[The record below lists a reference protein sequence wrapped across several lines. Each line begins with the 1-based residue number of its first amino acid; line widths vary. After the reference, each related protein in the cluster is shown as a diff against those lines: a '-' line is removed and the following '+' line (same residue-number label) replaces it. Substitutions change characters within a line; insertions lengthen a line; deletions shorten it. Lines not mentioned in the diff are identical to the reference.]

1 MGTGATKPAPRPES
15 NNVNAK
21 EIIVHE
27 ERNNYPSLFN
37 IDARNDHYGEPS
49 GFQLN
54 WWYIGGIIAA
64 LVFLFYVLW
73 KIRRC
78 SHKCKK
84 KKTEKESKREAA
96 EQARDNRL
104 EAIAMSP
111 IIKEDLT
118 EKFKWNTDRFEEI
131 NEKIDKMKMIVET
144 EPAATQKFF
153 PQANTMAQFFPQANA
168 MAQLPPVTLP
178 YGGSMTNI
186 PAITFLDNGRPRRT
200 RGRRN

>member
-1 MGTGATKPAPRPES
+1 MGTRATKPAPPPEPKS

-84 KKTEKESKREAA
+84 KKAEKESKREAA
-96 EQARDNRL
+96 EQARDHRI

-118 EKFKWNTDRFEEI
+118 EKLKWNTDRFEEI
-131 NEKIDKMKMIVET
+131 NEKIDKMKKIVET
-144 EPAATQKFF
+144 EPAATQRFF
-153 PQANTMAQFFPQANA
+153 PQTNA

-186 PAITFLDNGRPRRT
+186 PAITFLDNGRPHRT
-200 RGRRN
+200 RGRRH